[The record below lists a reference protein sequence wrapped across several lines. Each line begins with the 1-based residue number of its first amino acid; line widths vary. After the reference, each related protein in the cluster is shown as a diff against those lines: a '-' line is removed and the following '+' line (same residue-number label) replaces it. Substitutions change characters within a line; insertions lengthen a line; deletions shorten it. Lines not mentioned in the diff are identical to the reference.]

1 MGKILGAIL
10 VIGLCLWS
18 QGRGPIVA
26 PLEETGFKSIFDG
39 RSMNQWDGDRKFW
52 RVKNGALV
60 GQTTAEKQ
68 PAQNTF
74 LIWRGGAPAD
84 FELKCD
90 FKLTGFNSGIQY
102 RSIELPDIKWAMKG
116 YQADIDGEQQYT
128 GQIYEER
135 GRGFLALRGQFTY
148 IAGGK
153 KPGMVGSLGD
163 GNDLKALIHGA
174 GWNSLDIVARGNT
187 LAQTLNGRMMS
198 MLIDDDA
205 ANRKMSGLIGIQ
217 VHKGPAMK
225 IEVKN
230 IRIKTL

>member
-1 MGKILGAIL
+1 
-10 VIGLCLWS
+10 VIG
-18 QGRGPIVA
+18 
-26 PLEETGFKSIFDG
+26 PLQETGFRSLFDG
-39 RSMNQWDGDRKFW
+39 KTMNGWDGDPGFW
-52 RVKNGALV
+52 RVEKGVLV
-60 GQTTAEKQ
+60 GETTTTKQ
-68 PAQNTF
+68 PKQNTF
-74 LIWRGGAPAD
+74 LIWRGGKPAD

-90 FKLTGFNSGIQY
+90 YRLTGFNSGIQY

-148 IAGGK
+148 IGEGK
-153 KPGMVGSLGD
+153 KPGMIGSLGSD
-163 GNDLKALIHGA
+163 AELKALIHGNN
-174 GWNSLDIVARGNT
+174 WNSFDIVARGNT
-187 LAQTLNGRMMS
+187 LSQTLNGRLMS

-205 ANRKMSGLIGIQ
+205 PNRKMDGLIGIQ
-217 VHKGPAMK
+217 IHRGPAMK